1 MQNGNNNQNNLD
13 KWSRKLNQGYFYII
27 KFVSL
32 KNEVIIPN
40 SIIND
45 YTECPHCNRKFNES
59 AAQRHIPGC

>member
-40 SIIND
+40 SI
-45 YTECPHCNRKFNES
+45 
-59 AAQRHIPGC
+59 